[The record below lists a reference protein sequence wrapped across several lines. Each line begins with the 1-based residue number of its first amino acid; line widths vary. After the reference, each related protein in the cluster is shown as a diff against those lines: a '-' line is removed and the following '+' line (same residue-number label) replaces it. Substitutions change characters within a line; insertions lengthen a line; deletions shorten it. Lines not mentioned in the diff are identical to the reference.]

1 MRRDEEGNIVNRTI
15 LGTRDIY
22 ESKLSKEKDRF
33 KMRRN
38 TNRKQ
43 GEVTQD
49 QTPMQKS
56 NLKMNDRASKNM

>member
-22 ESKLSKEKDRF
+22 ESKLSVEKDRF

-38 TNRKQ
+38 I
-43 GEVTQD
+43 TQD

-56 NLKMNDRASKNM
+56 NLKTNDRTSNNM

>member
-22 ESKLSKEKDRF
+22 ESRLSVEKDMF
-33 KMRRN
+33 KMKRD
-38 TNRKQ
+38 TFRKQ
-43 GEVTQD
+43 REVTQD

>member
-38 TNRKQ
+38 I
-43 GEVTQD
+43 TQD

-56 NLKMNDRASKNM
+56 NLKTNDRTSNNM